1 MNPICAIAVPHPP
14 LIIPQVGKGDEKGI
28 AATVEAYEKA
38 AELVASFKPET
49 IIIATPHSVMYSDYI
64 HISPGA
70 AASGSF
76 ARFRA
81 REVSFKVRYDAELIT
96 AIQGI
101 CMEEGISAGTEGER
115 DPSLDHGAMVPL
127 YFLRQA
133 FGGNIDIPIV
143 RIGLSGLPLREH
155 YKLGM
160 AIKKAADKTGRRIAF
175 VASGD
180 LSHRLK
186 DDGPYG
192 YNEKGPEYDRKIM
205 ETLSKADFGA
215 LFGFSENLCDEA
227 GECGHRAFV
236 MMSGAFDG
244 LSVKAEQ
251 LSYEGPFG
259 VGYGVAI
266 FEPIKKD
273 ESRYFLEAAGKQKR
287 AQIKSRRDNE
297 SEYVRLARASL
308 ESYVRDGKIIDIPK
322 GLSDSLINRAAGAFV
337 TIKKDGNLRGC
348 IGTIYPVCPTL
359 AQEIINNAVSA
370 GTRDPRFNPVKPS
383 ELDELVYSVDVLGE
397 TEDIDSP
404 SELDVKRYGVIV
416 SKGYRKGLLLPN
428 LEGVDTVEEQISI
441 ARQKAGISA
450 DEPVKLQR
458 FEVVRHY

>member
-1 MNPICAIAVPHPP
+1 MNPICAIAVPHPQ
-14 LIIPQVGKGDEKGI
+14 LIIPQVGKGDEKSI

-38 AELVASFKPET
+38 ADFVASFKPET

-64 HISPGA
+64 HISTGIG
-70 AASGSF
+70 ASGSF

-81 REVSFKVRYDAELIT
+81 RDVSFKVRYDAELVT

-115 DPSLDHGAMVPL
+115 DPSLDHGVMVPL

-133 FGGNIDIPIV
+133 FGGNIDMPIV
-143 RIGLSGLPLREH
+143 RIGLSGLALREH
-155 YKLGM
+155 YKLGA
-160 AIKKAADKTGRRIAF
+160 AIKKAADKIGRKIAF

-186 DDGPYG
+186 EDGPYG

-205 ETLSKADFGA
+205 ETLSKADFDA
-215 LFGFSENLCDEA
+215 LLDFSENLCDQA

-236 MMSGAFDG
+236 MMAGAFDG

-266 FEPIKKD
+266 FEPIKED
-273 ESRYFLEAAGKQKR
+273 ESRNFLEAAGKQKR
-287 AQIKSRRDNE
+287 ARIKSRRDNE

-308 ESYVRDGKIIDIPK
+308 ESYVRDGKTIDIPK

-337 TIKKDGNLRGC
+337 TIKKDGTLRGC

-359 AQEIINNAVSA
+359 AQEIINNAVSS

-397 TEDIDSP
+397 TEDINSP
-404 SELDVKRYGVIV
+404 TELDVKRYGVIV

-441 ARQKAGISA
+441 ARQKAGIA
-450 DEPVKLQR
+450 PDESVKLQR